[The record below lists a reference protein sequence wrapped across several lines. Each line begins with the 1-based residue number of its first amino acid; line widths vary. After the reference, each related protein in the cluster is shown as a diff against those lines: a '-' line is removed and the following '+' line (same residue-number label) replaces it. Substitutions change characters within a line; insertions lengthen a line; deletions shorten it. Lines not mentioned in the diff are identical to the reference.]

1 LNTQNNQTINEQLAE
16 QGERN
21 EQTRGPVGEKKPF
34 VEPAVSVPVDVLEA
48 TTFFQTP
55 TIEGASV

>member
-1 LNTQNNQTINEQLAE
+1 MSSQNNHHFDEQVSEQNEPNLSQPA
-16 QGERN
+16 
-21 EQTRGPVGEKKPF
+21 EKKPF

-55 TIEGASV
+55 TIEASTV